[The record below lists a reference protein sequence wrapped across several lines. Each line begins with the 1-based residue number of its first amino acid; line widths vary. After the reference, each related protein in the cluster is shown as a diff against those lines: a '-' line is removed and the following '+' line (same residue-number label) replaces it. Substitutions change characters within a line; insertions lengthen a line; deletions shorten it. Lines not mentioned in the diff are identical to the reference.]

1 MKKIFILLIFVVSIN
16 SSFAGTSPLW
26 SLGPFFKEGKMVQIP
41 SYNSGPFPNEFMSLK
56 DGSYKKSPVKIDA
69 LIVYPKKGDGPF
81 PILVYNHS
89 SGGARLFSNKW
100 FKFNR
105 QTAKILLKKGIAVM
119 FVDNFN
125 GRNVISAGADQAQV
139 STYSFYIDAF
149 MTLEYLSKNP
159 KINIKKVGITGW
171 SRGGMNSLAI
181 AETRIRDALIS
192 KDLYF
197 AASLPRSVE
206 CRQSGFFRNP
216 QPIPETKILMVN
228 GKIDDASHAH
238 ICEEYGEKMK
248 ANGADI
254 VVKTKHGWG
263 HGFEANYSAE
273 YEKHLEAWHECPDY
287 YTEDD
292 GMANKDAK
300 IDASCI
306 TYGYS
311 VGGTRKTGAPSWEQF
326 RSIFIKFFKKNLLI

>member
-1 MKKIFILLIFVVSIN
+1 MKKIFIILFCLLITSPAY
-16 SSFAGTSPLW
+16 AGTTPLFDLW
-26 SLGPFFKEGKMVQIP
+26 KFFKKGKIVKSAKLIKIP

-56 DGSYKKSPVKIDA
+56 DGSYKNSPVKIDA
-69 LIVYPKKGDGPF
+69 LILFPKKGEEPY
-81 PILVYNHS
+81 PMLVFNHS
-89 SGGARLFSNKW
+89 SGGAHLFSNEW

-105 QTAKILLKKGIAVM
+105 QMAKELLKKGMAVL
-119 FVDNFN
+119 FVDNFT

-216 QPIPETKILMVN
+216 QPIKETKIMMVN
-228 GKIDDASHAH
+228 GKKDDASHAH
-238 ICEEYGEKMK
+238 VCEEYGAKMK

-254 VVKTKHGWG
+254 EVITKKGWG
-263 HGFEANYSAE
+263 HGFEANYKPE

-292 GMANKDAK
+292 GMANKDFK

-306 TYGYS
+306 TYGYTI
-311 VGGTRKTGAPSWEQF
+311 GGNKTAF
-326 RSIFIKFFKKNLLI
+326 RGMFNKFFKKNLLN

>member
-1 MKKIFILLIFVVSIN
+1 MKRVFIFLICLLIASPA
-16 SSFAGTSPLW
+16 FAGTSPLF
-26 SLGPFFKEGKMVQIP
+26 SLWPYFKDGKMVRIP
-41 SYNSGPFPNEFMSLK
+41 SYNSKPFPNEFMRLK

-69 LIVYPKKGDGPF
+69 LIVFPKKGEGPF
-81 PILVYNHS
+81 PVLVFNHA
-89 SGGARLFSNKW
+89 SGGSWQWSNEW
-100 FKFNR
+100 FKFDR
-105 QTAKILLKKGIAVM
+105 QMAKQLLKKGMSVM

-125 GRNVISAGADQAQV
+125 GRSVIRADEDQSQV

-149 MTLEYLSKNP
+149 MTLEYLSKDP
-159 KINIKKVGITGW
+159 RVNIKKVGITGW

-181 AETRIRDALIS
+181 AETRIRDVLVS

-216 QPIPETKILMVN
+216 QPIKETKILMVN
-228 GKIDDASHAH
+228 GKIDEASHAYV
-238 ICEEYGEKMK
+238 CEEYGEKMK

-254 VVKTKHGWG
+254 EVITKAGWG

-273 YEKHLEAWHECPDY
+273 FEKGQEGGHGCPDY

-306 TYGYS
+306 TYGYH
-311 VGGTRKTGAPSWEQF
+311 VGGTDKGGPNKSWKQF
-326 RSIFIKFFKKNLLI
+326 SKPFKKFFIENLL

>member
-1 MKKIFILLIFVVSIN
+1 
-16 SSFAGTSPLW
+16 
-26 SLGPFFKEGKMVQIP
+26 
-41 SYNSGPFPNEFMSLK
+41 MSLK
-56 DGSYKKSPVKIDA
+56 DGSYKNSPVKIDA
-69 LIVYPKKGDGPF
+69 LIAFPKKGEGPF
-81 PILVYNHS
+81 PIVVFNHS
-89 SGGARLFSNKW
+89 SGGARLFHNEW
-100 FKFNR
+100 FKLNR
-105 QTAKILLKKGIAVM
+105 QVAKQLQKKGIAVM
-119 FVDNFN
+119 FVDNFT
-125 GRNVISAGADQAQV
+125 GRSVVSADEDQSQV

-149 MTLEYLSKNP
+149 MTLEYLSKDP
-159 KINIKKVGITGW
+159 RVNIKKVGITGW

-216 QPIPETKILMVN
+216 QPIKETKILMVN

-248 ANGADI
+248 AAGADI
-254 VVKTKHGWG
+254 EVKTKAGWG

-273 YEKHLEAWHECPDY
+273 FEKGQEVWHGCPDY

-306 TYGYS
+306 THDGYHI
-311 VGGTRKTGAPSWEQF
+311 GGTRKGGQPSWKAF
-326 RSIFIKFFKKNLLI
+326 RAPFIKFFKKNLLN